1 MSFVTEKI
9 VRALR
14 THICEGCDQDIE
26 PGTNY
31 LRFTG
36 VDDRIY
42 KLAYHP
48 ECRAVECELNRVNG
62 LWGDDWMPLWMH
74 VDEAPES
81 LLEDIDPIVAAR
93 FRERARKSE
102 AAHAARLE
110 AHLKT
115 EED

>member
-9 VRALR
+9 VRARR

-42 KLAYHP
+42 NLAYHQD
-48 ECRAVECELNRVNG
+48 CRAVECELNRVND
-62 LWGDDWMPLWMH
+62 LWDWMPLWMH
-74 VDEAPES
+74 IEGAGAE
-81 LLEDIDPIVAAR
+81 LLNEIDPAVAAPSLS
-93 FRERARKSE
+93 AL
-102 AAHAARLE
+102 AGACA
-110 AHLKT
+110 
-115 EED
+115 